1 MKHRAHTPKS
11 PKKKLNKSTRVY
23 IYCGLGASILL
34 IILLVLYAVI
44 AKINILEFLA
54 SKYACFTYLAIGILG
69 TVGIILF
76 IKDKI
81 ARM

>member
-1 MKHRAHTPKS
+1 M
-11 PKKKLNKSTRVY
+11 
-23 IYCGLGASILL
+23 
-34 IILLVLYAVI
+34 ILLVLYAVI